1 MNDLECHFLFG
12 KDRLS
17 MAYTPSDFPKWQ
29 LVYYYYR
36 KQAALLDF
44 DLLLEKLRGHIH
56 VKQGQNI
63 EPNLN
68 RL

>member
-1 MNDLECHFLFG
+1 
-12 KDRLS
+12 

-36 KQAALLDF
+36 KRAALLDF

-63 EPNLN
+63 EPKLN